1 MDYAHNQASVKAL
14 LDFVDEQFGNRNP
27 AITLV
32 SGSAGDKA
40 IDRRQGIVQAAQN
53 RVDRLIITG
62 DDEGTEGADRICRQ
76 MLGYVTNPDLDAS
89 IILDRTQA
97 ITTAIQEGAGDGTGL
112 QVILVIGK
120 GEERWIKVG
129 HQQVPYEGDDRIV
142 ARLLGTRS
150 HDLGVTG
157 TPRG

>member
-1 MDYAHNQASVKAL
+1 MDYAHNEASVGAL
-14 LDFVDEQFGNRNP
+14 LDFVDEEYGDRHP
-27 AITLV
+27 AVTLV
-32 SGSAGDKA
+32 SGSSGDKA

-62 DDEGTEGADRICRQ
+62 DDEGEEGADHVCRQ

-97 ITTAIQEGAGDGTGL
+97 ITTALKEGAGDGEGL
-112 QVILVIGK
+112 KVILVIGK

-129 HQQVPYEGDDRIV
+129 HGHAPYEGDDHIV
-142 ARLLGTRS
+142 ARLLGIRS
-150 HDLGVTG
+150 HDLGATG
-157 TPRG
+157 KTTV